1 MVILVIL
8 VRITPAK
15 WDSEYSWLRNESLKD
30 RSGTFS
36 TRSASSKIEISRSKD
51 ATRNDDRSS
60 FTSEGSEHRKTTVFG
75 LVLQIFGMVAL
86 LNVLRLDLD
95 AFALISFGMLLTG
108 EIIFIISLSHRGYGF
123 GER

>member
-1 MVILVIL
+1 M

-36 TRSASSKIEISRSKD
+36 TRNVSSKTKKSGSVY
-51 ATRNDDRSS
+51 ATRNDGRSS
-60 FTSEGSEHRKTTVFG
+60 VISEGSERRKTTLFG
-75 LVLQIFGMVAL
+75 LALQIFGMVAL

-95 AFALISFGMLLTG
+95 AFALISFGMLLIG

-123 GER
+123 RGERIQ